1 MVLTTKYNEF
11 IDLAKTL
18 LAESGVTVTYGVH
31 ENELTGQAVNDDN
44 RVEKTY
50 KVNVFLS
57 REVLRRQ
64 AGTFMPE
71 DRAGGLMEAVPFN
84 PKTGDYMIMPDGRR
98 YGVTGVVAEQPDGVP
113 LYYEILL
120 QDG

>member
-1 MVLTTKYNEF
+1 MTLTTKYNEF

-18 LAESGVTVTYGVH
+18 LAENGVAVTYGVH
-31 ENELTGQAVNDDN
+31 DNELTGQAVNDDN

-71 DRAGGLMEAVPFN
+71 DRTGALMEAVPFE
-84 PKTGDYMIMPDGRR
+84 PKTGDYMITPAGRR
-98 YGVTGVVAEQPDGVP
+98 YSVTGVIAEQPDGVP
-113 LYYEILL
+113 IYYELML